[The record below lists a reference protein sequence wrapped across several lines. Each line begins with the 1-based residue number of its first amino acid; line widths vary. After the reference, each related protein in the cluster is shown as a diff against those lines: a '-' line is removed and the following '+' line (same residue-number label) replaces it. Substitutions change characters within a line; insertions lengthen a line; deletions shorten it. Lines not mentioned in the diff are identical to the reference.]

1 MASSDPLSFRTP
13 IRRYAY
19 TPTRL
24 WSPQFCAIIAGQVE
38 ARLKSDKLGGV
49 WIFMRIFV
57 PKEIYPAENRVALLP
72 GSAGRLAKLGADVEV
87 EKGVG
92 AALHFEDSDYES
104 AGSKISLDRIHSLR
118 EADIVLRLRK
128 PPADEVAF
136 LKQGCIHA
144 SFLDPLNERELVS
157 KLAAAGVTA
166 ISMEMIPRI
175 AVAQKMDVLSSQANL
190 SGYVAVMIAAT
201 HIGRIFPMLITPAG
215 TIKPLR
221 VFVIGV
227 GVAGLQAIATARRL
241 GASVEAFDTRPV
253 VEEQVKS
260 LGAKFV
266 KVDLGETG
274 ETAGGY
280 AKALTPEQLQKQ
292 REAMAQHAIQSDV
305 VITAA
310 QVFGRKAPVILTREV
325 VERMKPGSMVVDT
338 AIESGGN
345 VECAKFNEEVE
356 VNGVRVIGFANL
368 PGRVA
373 ANASEMFSNNI
384 TALVEHFWD
393 KSAKSFSLDLTNEIL
408 KGCVITHA
416 GEICNEMVRA
426 AYEGK

>member
-1 MASSDPLSFRTP
+1 L
-13 IRRYAY
+13 
-19 TPTRL
+19 
-24 WSPQFCAIIAGQVE
+24 V
-38 ARLKSDKLGGV
+38 KLGGDC
-49 WIFMRIFV
+49 IIMRIFV
-57 PKEIYPAENRVALLP
+57 PKEIYPGESRIPMLPAGVA
-72 GSAGRLAKLGADVEV
+72 RLARLGAETEV
-87 EKGVG
+87 EKGIG
-92 AALHFEDSDYES
+92 ATLHLADSEYEN
-104 AGSKISLDRIHSLR
+104 AGSKISSDRVQSLR

-128 PPADEVAF
+128 PPVEEIGF

-144 SFLDPLNERELVS
+144 SFLDPFSERDLVLR
-157 KLAAAGVTA
+157 LAAAGVTA

-190 SGYVAVMIAAT
+190 GGYVAVMIAAT
-201 HIGRIFPMLITPAG
+201 RIGRIFPMLITPAG

-241 GASVEAFDTRPV
+241 GATVEAFDTRPV
-253 VEEQVKS
+253 VEDQVKS

-292 REAMAQHAIQSDV
+292 REAMAQRAIQSDV

-310 QVFGRKAPVILTREV
+310 QVFGRKAPVILTKEI
-325 VERMKPGSMVVDT
+325 VERMKPGSMVVDM

-345 VECAKFNEEVE
+345 VECAKYNEEIE
-356 VNGVRVIGFANL
+356 VNGVRVIGLVNL

-393 KSAKSFSLDLTNEIL
+393 KSAKEFRLDLTNEIL
-408 KGCVITHA
+408 KGCVITHG
-416 GEICNEMVRA
+416 GEVCNEMIRA
-426 AYEGK
+426 AYG